1 MVLAAFHRD
10 LVLNFNEGCIQL
22 CFKFL
27 CLRIISALMCLYIY
41 HRSAL
46 SFTMQTSFTAALQ
59 WCVDPHA
66 MTPHHVLSSNDVVSP
81 NPVVHAG

>member
-1 MVLAAFHRD
+1 MVFAAFHRD

-27 CLRIISALMCLYIY
+27 CLHITSALKCLYIY

-46 SFTMQTSFTAALQ
+46 SFDNANIFH
-59 WCVDPHA
+59 CCI
-66 MTPHHVLSSNDVVSP
+66 VV
-81 NPVVHAG
+81 VW